1 MRPVSHDLRFEMLRK
16 RLFAEYLGTATIV
29 ATVVGSGIMATN
41 LSTDVGLQLLI
52 NTVATVFTLYI
63 AITLLG
69 PITGAH
75 FNPLVSVVELFR
87 KNLSVTDTFYFIIAQ
102 ILGGCSGAIIAN
114 LMFEHPAIDP
124 SQRIREGAH
133 LWLGE
138 VVASAG
144 LLFIILLAVKQGID
158 KKIPRLVAAWIG
170 AAYFFTSST
179 SFANPAVT
187 IARSLS
193 DSFSGIDIS
202 SVPAFI
208 LFQFIG
214 AGLGFSAFTFITHK
228 SKSGK

>member
-1 MRPVSHDLRFEMLRK
+1 
-16 RLFAEYLGTATIV
+16 
-29 ATVVGSGIMATN
+29 VGI
-41 LSTDVGLQLLI
+41 QLLI
-52 NTVATVFTLYI
+52 NTVATVLTLYI

-69 PITGAH
+69 PISGAH

-87 KNLSVTDTFYFIIAQ
+87 KKLSFADTAYFIIVQ
-102 ILGGCSGAIIAN
+102 ILGGFSGAVIAN
-114 LMFEHPAIDP
+114 VMFEHPAIDP
-124 SQRIREGAH
+124 SHHIREGSH

-138 VVASAG
+138 IVASAG

-187 IARSLS
+187 LARSVT

-208 LFQFIG
+208 LFQCIG
-214 AGLGFSAFTFITHK
+214 AGLGLSAFTVITHDA
-228 SKSGK
+228 KSGK

>member
-1 MRPVSHDLRFEMLRK
+1 MILLK
-16 RLFAEYLGTATIV
+16 RLFSEFLGTATIV
-29 ATVVGSGIMATN
+29 TTVVGSGIMATN
-41 LSTDVGLQLLI
+41 LSPDVGIQLLI
-52 NTVATVFTLYI
+52 NTIATVFTLYI

-69 PITGAH
+69 PISGAH
-75 FNPLVSVVELFR
+75 FNPLVSVISLFQ
-87 KNLSVTDTFYFIIAQ
+87 KKLSPSDTFYFITSQ
-102 ILGGCSGAIIAN
+102 ILGGCSGAAIAN
-114 LMFEHPAIDP
+114 LMFEHPAIEP
-124 SQRIREGAH
+124 SQHLRNGAH

-187 IARSLS
+187 IARSLT
-193 DSFSGIDIS
+193 DSFSGIDIA

-208 LFQFIG
+208 LFQFVG
-214 AGLGFSAFTFITHK
+214 AVLGYMAFTTITHK
-228 SKSGK
+228 AKSGKK

>member
-1 MRPVSHDLRFEMLRK
+1 MLRN

-41 LSTDVGLQLLI
+41 LSTDVGIQLLI

-69 PITGAH
+69 PISGAH
-75 FNPLVSVVELFR
+75 FNPLVSVIELFR
-87 KNLSVTDTFYFIIAQ
+87 KKLSFADTAYFIIAQ
-102 ILGGCSGAIIAN
+102 ILGGCGGAIIAN

-124 SQRIREGAH
+124 SHHIREGSH

-208 LFQFIG
+208 AFQFIG
-214 AGLGFSAFTFITHK
+214 AALGFAGFAFITHK

>member
-1 MRPVSHDLRFEMLRK
+1 
-16 RLFAEYLGTATIV
+16 
-29 ATVVGSGIMATN
+29 
-41 LSTDVGLQLLI
+41 
-52 NTVATVFTLYI
+52 
-63 AITLLG
+63 LG
-69 PITGAH
+69 PISGAH
-75 FNPLVSVVELFR
+75 FNPLVSVIALFQ
-87 KNLSVTDTFYFIIAQ
+87 KKLSTSDTFYFIIAQ
-102 ILGGCSGAIIAN
+102 ILGGCSGAVIAN
-114 LMFEHPAIDP
+114 LMFEHPAIEP
-124 SQRIREGAH
+124 SQHLRNGGH

-187 IARSLS
+187 FARSLT

-208 LFQFIG
+208 LFQFVG
-214 AGLGFSAFTFITHK
+214 AAFGYLAFTVITHK
-228 SKSGK
+228 AKSGKK

>member
-1 MRPVSHDLRFEMLRK
+1 MILLK
-16 RLFAEYLGTATIV
+16 RLFSEFLGTATIV

-41 LSTDVGLQLLI
+41 LSSDVGLQLLI
-52 NTVATVFTLYI
+52 NTIATVFTLYI

-69 PITGAH
+69 PISGAH
-75 FNPLVSVVELFR
+75 FNPLVSFTSLFQ
-87 KNLSVTDTFYFIIAQ
+87 KNLSPSDTFYFIIAQ
-102 ILGGCSGAIIAN
+102 IAGGCSGAVIAN
-114 LMFEHPAIDP
+114 LMFEHPAIEP
-124 SQRIREGAH
+124 SQHLRNGAH

-138 VVASAG
+138 VVASSG

-187 IARSLS
+187 IARSLT

-208 LFQFIG
+208 LFQFVG
-214 AGLGFSAFTFITHK
+214 AALGYMAFTIITHK
-228 SKSGK
+228 AKSGKK

>member
-1 MRPVSHDLRFEMLRK
+1 LLK
-16 RLFAEYLGTATIV
+16 RLFSEFLGTATLV

-41 LSTDVGLQLLI
+41 LSTDVGIQLLI
-52 NTVATVFTLYI
+52 NTIATIFTLYI

-69 PITGAH
+69 PISGAH

-87 KNLSVTDTFYFIIAQ
+87 KKLSPSDTFYFIIAQ
-102 ILGGCSGAIIAN
+102 VTGGCSGAIIAN

-124 SQRIREGAH
+124 SQHLRSGAH

-144 LLFIILLAVKQGID
+144 LLFIILLAVKQGIE

-187 IARSLS
+187 IARSLTN
-193 DSFSGIDIS
+193 SFSGIDIS

-208 LFQFIG
+208 LFQFVG
-214 AGLGFSAFTFITHK
+214 AALGFYAFTVITHK
-228 SKSGK
+228 TKSGK

>member
-1 MRPVSHDLRFEMLRK
+1 
-16 RLFAEYLGTATIV
+16 
-29 ATVVGSGIMATN
+29 MATN
-41 LSTDVGLQLLI
+41 LSTDIGIQLLI
-52 NTVATVFTLYI
+52 NTIATVFTLYI

-69 PITGAH
+69 PISGAH
-75 FNPLVSVVELFR
+75 FNPLVSVVALFQ
-87 KNLSVTDTFYFIIAQ
+87 KQLSTSDTFYFIIAQ
-102 ILGGCSGAIIAN
+102 ILGGCSGAVIAN
-114 LMFEHPAIDP
+114 LMFEHPAMEP
-124 SQRIREGAH
+124 SQHLRNGGH

-187 IARSLS
+187 IARSLT

-208 LFQFIG
+208 LFQFVG
-214 AGLGFSAFTFITHK
+214 AALGYLAFTVITHK
-228 SKSGK
+228 AKSGKK